1 MFWCKKKKKKILT
14 GSPVVF
20 AGGGDGVCGGLVG
33 EGGLWI
39 ARGSG
44 RLICSRYGDLWE
56 LK

>member
-1 MFWCKKKKKKILT
+1 MFWCKKKKKILT

-44 RLICSRYGDLWE
+44 RLICSRSGDLWE